1 MREPAK
7 SRNPAERAVAAL
19 KKQVMVLKAISFA
32 MIGVINATVNY
43 AVFWLALRALEELP
57 ALGGRLKSVAALC
70 ECVSSENAVIIA
82 ANVVAWLVA
91 VSGSYVMNS
100 LVTFAAESGRKVT
113 WRAYLTFAAFGLL
126 GLLADTTA
134 LFIAK
139 SFLPVML
146 AKLFGVGA
154 GFIVNFS
161 MSHFVVF
168 RPRAASLSP
177 HARGEGGE
185 DR

>member
-1 MREPAK
+1 MREPAR

-43 AVFWLALRALEELP
+43 VVFWLGLRALDEFP
-57 ALGGRLKSVAALC
+57 ALGGRLKSVAAHC
-70 ECVSSENAVIIA
+70 DCVSSENAAIIA
-82 ANVVAWLVA
+82 ANVGAWLVA

-134 LFIAK
+134 LLIAK

-154 GFIVNFS
+154 GFFVNFS

-168 RPRAASLSP
+168 RPRTATLSP
-177 HARGEGGE
+177 RARGEGGE